1 MAPDRPVV
9 RIGTSGW
16 HYPRGHGAWTGVVY
30 PAARDGRRVD
40 ELSWYAERF
49 DTVEVNVSFYRPLA
63 AAMTRGW
70 VKRTPP
76 GFEFAVKLHHAFTHA
91 GGLGRSAPAR
101 VSPVPVLEGHE
112 LGQLRQ
118 GLAPLAEAGRLGPL
132 LAQFPP
138 SFHASPEAAAYV
150 AWLLEQLHDHRVA
163 VELRH
168 RSWSDRRADT
178 LRLLDAAGATWTLID
193 EPKFPSSVYQ
203 RVDVVRDELP
213 DRAWT
218 YVRLH
223 GRNAAEWWDPAEA
236 EDRYRYLYTEDEL
249 EPFAEIAEAARALG
263 RKLYLYTNNHFGG
276 QAVANA
282 AQLRQRIG
290 QPVRGR
296 FPRSFTARFPH
307 LHGVVE
313 ADDEG
318 LLF

>member
-1 MAPDRPVV
+1 
-9 RIGTSGW
+9 
-16 HYPRGHGAWTGVVY
+16 
-30 PAARDGRRVD
+30 
-40 ELSWYAERF
+40 
-49 DTVEVNVSFYRPLA
+49 
-63 AAMTRGW
+63 
-70 VKRTPP
+70 
-76 GFEFAVKLHHAFTHA
+76 
-91 GGLGRSAPAR
+91 
-101 VSPVPVLEGHE
+101 
-112 LGQLRQ
+112 
-118 GLAPLAEAGRLGPL
+118 
-132 LAQFPP
+132 
-138 SFHASPEAAAYV
+138 
-150 AWLLEQLHDHRVA
+150 LLEQLHDHRVA